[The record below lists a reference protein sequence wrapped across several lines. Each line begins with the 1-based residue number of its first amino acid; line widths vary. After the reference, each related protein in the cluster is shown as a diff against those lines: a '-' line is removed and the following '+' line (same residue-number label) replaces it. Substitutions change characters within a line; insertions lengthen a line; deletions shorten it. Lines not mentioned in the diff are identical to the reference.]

1 MLCDMLYGMQEM
13 TYEAEDAA
21 NNDETTRDAKQRVE
35 AIEEELGA
43 LGRRC
48 CEGGRREGGR
58 EEAEVKGRAKR
69 RKNNDF

>member
-21 NNDETTRDAKQRVE
+21 NNDETTRDAKQRME

-43 LGRRC
+43 L
-48 CEGGRREGGR
+48 EGGAGKGGGG
-58 EEAEVKGRAKR
+58 KGGGGKGGGKR
-69 RKNNDF
+69 RR